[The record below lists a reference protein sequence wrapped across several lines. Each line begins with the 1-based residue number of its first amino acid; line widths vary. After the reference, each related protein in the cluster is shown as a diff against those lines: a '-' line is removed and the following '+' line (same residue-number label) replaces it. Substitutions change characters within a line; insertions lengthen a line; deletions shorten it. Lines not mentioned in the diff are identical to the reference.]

1 MRKNQKMKL
10 RKSRL
15 QLRRKKKK
23 KKIRIVQCLG
33 SHRKSVSH
41 EGQEMSLS
49 GAARRSSELRPDHGI
64 FQHEG
69 H

>member
-15 QLRRKKKK
+15 QLRKK

-41 EGQEMSLS
+41 EGQEMPLV
-49 GAARRSSELRPDHGI
+49 RCC
-64 FQHEG
+64 
-69 H
+69 